1 MDIDKILEERKIRQ
15 LSLSPLVTIESKK
28 SLKEAIAAMQQK
40 QVGCILITEN
50 DQLAGIFTER
60 DVLGKVMGQHV
71 DDSREIKAFM
81 TSSPLTLDP
90 GSSVLEAI
98 QLMDDHGYRN
108 IPLVDGNG
116 SLVGNLA
123 VSNIIDFL
131 AEIFPQEVLSLP
143 PKANQHFSSVDGA

>member
-1 MDIDKILEERKIRQ
+1 MDIERILQERKISQ
-15 LSLSPLVTIESKK
+15 LSLSPLVTIDSQK
-28 SLKEAIAAMQQK
+28 SLKEAVAAMQQNK
-40 QVGCILITEN
+40 VGCILITQNER
-50 DQLAGIFTER
+50 LVGIFTER
-60 DVLGKVMGQHV
+60 DLLGKVMGQHV

-81 TSSPLTLDP
+81 TSTPLTLDP

-108 IPLVDGNG
+108 VPLVDTNGN
-116 SLVGNLA
+116 LVGNLS
-123 VSNIIDFL
+123 VTNIIDFL

>member
-1 MDIDKILEERKIRQ
+1 MNIERILQERKIRQ
-15 LSLSPLVTIESKK
+15 LSLSPLVTIDSRK
-28 SLKEAIAAMQQK
+28 SLKEAVAAMQQK
-40 QVGCILITEN
+40 QVGCILITQNE
-50 DQLAGIFTER
+50 QLVGIFTER
-60 DVLGKVMGQHV
+60 DLIGKVMGQHV

-81 TSSPLTLDP
+81 TSTPLTLDP

-108 IPLVDGNG
+108 VPLVDTNGN
-116 SLVGNLA
+116 LVGNLS
-123 VSNIIDFL
+123 VTNIIDFL

>member
-1 MDIDKILEERKIRQ
+1 MDIERILQERKISQ
-15 LSLSPLVTIESKK
+15 LSLSPLVTIDSQK
-28 SLKEAIAAMQQK
+28 SLKEAVAAMQQK
-40 QVGCILITEN
+40 QVGCILITQNER
-50 DQLAGIFTER
+50 LVGIFTER
-60 DVLGKVMGQHV
+60 DLLGKVMGQHV

-81 TSSPLTLDP
+81 TSTPLTLDP

-108 IPLVDGNG
+108 VPLVDTNGN
-116 SLVGNLA
+116 LVGNLS
-123 VSNIIDFL
+123 VTNIIDFL

>member
-1 MDIDKILEERKIRQ
+1 MDIERILHERKIGQ
-15 LSLSPLVTIESKK
+15 ISLSPLVTIDSQK
-28 SLKEAIAAMQQK
+28 SLKEAVVAMQQK

-50 DQLAGIFTER
+50 QQLAGIFTER
-60 DVLGKVMGQHV
+60 DLLGKVMGQHV

-81 TSSPLTLDP
+81 TSSPFTLDP

-108 IPLVDGNG
+108 VPLVDANGN
-116 SLVGNLA
+116 LVGNLS